1 MFIAEIHTL
10 CFDINASV
18 EHEIHILH
26 LRDMLCLDAVLAAK
40 QKVHAHVIGVPNIF
54 VLIRGSLFRD
64 RRYLASSHA
73 IVTTKLESGLS
84 IFIYEWKRFL
94 HKK

>member
-1 MFIAEIHTL
+1 M
-10 CFDINASV
+10 

-26 LRDMLCLDAVLAAK
+26 LRDVLCLDAVLAAK

-54 VLIRGSLFRD
+54 VIRGSLFRD

-84 IFIYEWKRFL
+84 IFIYEWKRFCIKSNQFDYL
-94 HKK
+94 SKFFTISM